1 MKHLLNIINLVL
13 LLLLGI
19 AIMNVSAVKRPIR
32 VCKLSGTIKGA
43 YNGEKVYLSSYYL
56 PDTGNVMIPVNV
68 DSAIIKKGRFIFKNR
83 HVKKAIVDVP
93 IVDVPMIVKYIHNHK
108 VMVQYPVILENTNI
122 VMYLDTAG
130 KGKNNKVIGS
140 PKTESIIEYSKG
152 VNKYLADKVGMDKMK
167 KFVDIHNNTA
177 STPEMQKEAM
187 DILKEYGHEQTKYTA
202 NFICSHTPSWISN
215 YLLVTYYSDF
225 DKATKDSVMAVLKSK
240 WPNNSFIKKQIAQE
254 KFENE
259 ELAIQNRTPVGS
271 DYKDLAMK
279 DTLGMPIK
287 ISDYVPKNKV
297 TLVDFWA
304 SWCGPCRREIPNI
317 IKLYNQYKD
326 KGLGAVSVS
335 FDERA
340 NDWRGA
346 ISDLHLPWPQMSD
359 LKGWDS
365 EGAKVY
371 GIMGIPYT
379 LLIDQNGKILAK
391 GLRSEELAA
400 KLSEILK

>member
-1 MKHLLNIINLVL
+1 MKHLLNIKNLVL

-43 YNGEKVYLSSYYL
+43 YNGEKVYLSKYYL
-56 PDTGNVMIPVNV
+56 PDTGYVMILVNV
-68 DSAIIKKGRFIFKNR
+68 DSAIIKNGKYIFKNR
-83 HVKKAIVDVP
+83 KIKKTTLDM
-93 IVDVPMIVKYIHNHK
+93 PMIVRYTHNHK
-108 VMVQYPVILENTNI
+108 TIIQYPVILENTNI

-130 KGKNNKVIGS
+130 KGKNNKVTGS

-167 KFVDIHNNTA
+167 KFVDIHNNAA
-177 STPEMQKEAM
+177 STPEMQEKAM
-187 DILKEYGHEQTKYTA
+187 DILKEYNHEQKKYAA
-202 NFICSHTPSWISN
+202 NFICCHIPSWISN

-225 DKATKDSVMAVLKSK
+225 DKATKDSVMAVMKTK

-254 KFENE
+254 KYENE
-259 ELAIQNRTPVGS
+259 EHAIQNRTPVGS

-279 DTLGMPIK
+279 DTLGMPMK

-326 KGLGAVSVS
+326 KGLGVISIS
-335 FDERA
+335 FDERS
-340 NDWRGA
+340 NDWKGA
-346 ISDLHLPWPQMSD
+346 INDLHLPWPQMSD
-359 LKGWDS
+359 LKGWKS

-391 GLRSEELAA
+391 GLRSEELAT